1 MRFAFHD
8 ATEGRPGTMFL
19 MQPAQGKP
27 RPLPADYP
35 TGPEPFKTAADY
47 VAQSKVLMAKILD
60 CLERFGVP
68 GARRS
73 RDQANR
79 DEFAALAVV
88 NRANRTFWGQA

>member
-8 ATEGRPGTMFL
+8 ATEGWPGTMFL

-35 TGPEPFKTAADY
+35 TAADY